1 METSSF
7 VQKLLISFCV
17 NQNGNNNN
25 NFKWPFLFVE
35 KALIIT
41 KIPWCSEF

>member
-1 METSSF
+1 MQTSSF

-17 NQNGNNNN
+17 NQNRNNNN
-25 NFKWPFLFVE
+25 NFKWSFLFE

-41 KIPWCSEF
+41 NIPWCSEF